1 MANSRRT
8 REKSS
13 VQKTPFD
20 MDDKFSV
27 LFRNCQSAAYA
38 ANLTK
43 YRNEMWWKE
52 AEHSISVYFFF
63 KRNLLHFM
71 IANVCPTWQPLYY
84 VLTLHDISFFWWT
97 WHGAGLLEPHPIKRH
112 LKDIFGVKSTSDPNS
127 VQKLTFIAK
136 KKHFFILTLC
146 L

>member
-1 MANSRRT
+1 MANSRRI

-84 VLTLHDISFFWWT
+84 VLTLHDKLFLVDFSFSKGEAP
-97 WHGAGLLEPHPIKRH
+97 GAPPH
-112 LKDIFGVKSTSDPNS
+112 VK
-127 VQKLTFIAK
+127 
-136 KKHFFILTLC
+136 
-146 L
+146 